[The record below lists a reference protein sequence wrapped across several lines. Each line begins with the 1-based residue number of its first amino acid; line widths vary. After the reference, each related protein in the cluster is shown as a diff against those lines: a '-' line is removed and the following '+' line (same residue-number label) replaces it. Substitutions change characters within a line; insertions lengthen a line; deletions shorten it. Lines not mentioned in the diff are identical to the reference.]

1 MDRGNTKSKL
11 KKMRLSLH
19 YPVSPGW
26 IELVC
31 KLAWAAWLTKTRL
44 EGTSW
49 DLLHAYEYLLES
61 LESAKK
67 IAVGLPDSG
76 HLAVNINLG
85 WIKLDEYYQYL
96 NDSPVIY
103 GAAALHPAYRWA
115 LFDDLWGDDAK
126 RCTWI
131 VKAKAIIQDLWECEY
146 KSLFSEDQ
154 DSDLPASK
162 RLKSSRNKFTA
173 WRNSKRGLT
182 LQNQAVDE
190 SPGTS
195 PSSPYSGL
203 DLDEYDQWQRNI
215 DDSDALVTD
224 PYEYWHTRRLSGF
237 EPWCH
242 QTKAGITHMYD
253 AASTSQANSHME
265 DVHRINRGGEMSPRR
280 KKQRTLFDMVGLD
293 ARQGKDQA
301 VMNALMASFDP
312 LHFQRLLIRWVACD
326 NVPFH
331 KLESPYFRELME
343 YANGAIIESGS
354 LPTHNT
360 MREWIVRTFNRHKGV
375 VTELLGRSLSRV
387 NVSFDVWT
395 SRKFTSLLGLT
406 VHFVDDEGKFRTFLL
421 GLPQIEGRHSG
432 ENLAGRVSEI
442 IHDYGFEDRVGY
454 FVTDN
459 AESNDTCLDE
469 LATELGFNK
478 QHRRLRC
485 CGHIINLVARSILFG
500 TDADAFEED
509 CQANKEL
516 QDEMRLWRAKGPVG
530 KLHNIV
536 HWVQRSGQRI
546 DKLHK
551 LQSIENTALGLE
563 DRPTYDVVMDNAT
576 RWNSS
581 EAMMERGYHLR
592 NPLDSLVQAEVTE
605 WDQYVATRTGGGTRL
620 MPKRS
625 RKKPAIVDDK
635 MSSEDWAVIAE
646 YLAILKPLKIATK
659 RLEGRP
665 EDGKY
670 GAIWEVLLTMEWLL
684 QHLEDSKLQ
693 HEHDEEPYLRIGC
706 NLGWMKLDK
715 YYTLTEDSPVY
726 LAALVLHPAFRWPTV
741 ESQWADRPDW
751 LERGKAAVRELW
763 EEYRKLPV
771 EQDTIPE
778 QPTAARKT
786 TDLDDFMAS
795 VRKLNTRRAPSAPPT
810 RDEYAEW
817 LSTSDPGD
825 CSVDNPIQYWL
836 LRRRQYPRL
845 SRMAIDLFS
854 VPAMSSE
861 PERIFSLA
869 GQMVTPPRRR
879 LQADIVGAARC
890 ISSWEKSGAIE
901 ISK

>member
-1 MDRGNTKSKL
+1 
-11 KKMRLSLH
+11 
-19 YPVSPGW
+19 
-26 IELVC
+26 
-31 KLAWAAWLTKTRL
+31 
-44 EGTSW
+44 
-49 DLLHAYEYLLES
+49 
-61 LESAKK
+61 
-67 IAVGLPDSG
+67 
-76 HLAVNINLG
+76 
-85 WIKLDEYYQYL
+85 
-96 NDSPVIY
+96 
-103 GAAALHPAYRWA
+103 
-115 LFDDLWGDDAK
+115 
-126 RCTWI
+126 
-131 VKAKAIIQDLWECEY
+131 
-146 KSLFSEDQ
+146 
-154 DSDLPASK
+154 
-162 RLKSSRNKFTA
+162 
-173 WRNSKRGLT
+173 
-182 LQNQAVDE
+182 
-190 SPGTS
+190 
-195 PSSPYSGL
+195 
-203 DLDEYDQWQRNI
+203 
-215 DDSDALVTD
+215 
-224 PYEYWHTRRLSGF
+224 
-237 EPWCH
+237 
-242 QTKAGITHMYD
+242 
-253 AASTSQANSHME
+253 
-265 DVHRINRGGEMSPRR
+265 MSPRR

-301 VMNALMASFDP
+301 VMNAFITSFDP
-312 LHFQRLLIRWVACD
+312 LRFQRLLIRWVACD
-326 NVPFH
+326 NVPFNT
-331 KLESPYFRELME
+331 LESPYFRELME
-343 YANGAIIESGS
+343 YANSAIIESGS

-375 VTELLGRSLSRV
+375 VTELLGRSLSRI

-395 SRKFTSLLGLT
+395 SRKYTSLLGLT
-406 VHFVDDEGKFRTFLL
+406 
-421 GLPQIEGRHSG
+421 
-432 ENLAGRVSEI
+432 
-442 IHDYGFEDRVGY
+442 
-454 FVTDN
+454 
-459 AESNDTCLDE
+459 
-469 LATELGFNK
+469 
-478 QHRRLRC
+478 
-485 CGHIINLVARSILFG
+485 
-500 TDADAFEED
+500 
-509 CQANKEL
+509 
-516 QDEMRLWRAKGPVG
+516 
-530 KLHNIV
+530 
-536 HWVQRSGQRI
+536 RSGQRI

-563 DRPTYDVVMDNAT
+563 DRSTYDVITDNAT

-581 EAMMERGYHLR
+581 EAMMDRGYQLR
-592 NPLDSLVQAEVTE
+592 NPLDSLVQAEVPE
-605 WDQYVATRTGGGTRL
+605 WDQYVAMRTEGGTRP

-635 MSSEDWAVIAE
+635 MST
-646 YLAILKPLKIATK
+646 TK

-665 EDGKY
+665 EEGKY

-726 LAALVLHPAFRWPTV
+726 LAALVLHPAFRWPSV
-741 ESQWADRPDW
+741 ESQWADHPDW
-751 LERGKAAVRELW
+751 LERGKIAVRELL

-795 VRKLNTRRAPSAPPT
+795 VRKLSTQRAPSAPPT

-825 CSVDNPIQYWL
+825 YLVDNPIQYWL

-869 GQMVTPPRRR
+869 GQMVTPLRRQ